1 MEPGILEYKCKKCK
15 LNYQTYN
22 GLWKHNKKYHNKKS
36 NNNNAIININQHN
49 INPVINNNQQNVP
62 NTETTNS
69 LACKNCKKNFSFIQS
84 RWRHEKK
91 CIPKT
96 TNEITELKIEIKQEI
111 NKLKDENTKLKKLID
126 KKANK
131 KTVNNNSG
139 TIVNGNMTNNI
150 VINKFGEETITKLNN
165 KEITEIFNKE
175 LEGVL
180 TFIELIKFN
189 ENIPENHNFCTTALE
204 SKYLSTYN
212 TDTNKV
218 DKDRKKYVCISCGN
232 TKPRLNFLKE
242 NLTYFFD
249 KLLNISIDKMEKL
262 FTLNKKQF
270 NNKKQKQIEE
280 NITNLKSLR
289 NYDFNNKIIKEISNK
304 MNLISYNN
312 RDIVQNTW
320 ANKESD
326 SDDDF
331 QRDLD
336 KPPTEVEEEIQK
348 PNIKKTNMIIKQ
360 LPSDSDDEVIIDN
373 NDYESS
379 SDDESTITMDINKEI
394 FMDVY
399 KN

>member
-1 MEPGILEYKCKKCK
+1 MEPGILEYKCKHCK

-22 GLWKHNKKYHNKKS
+22 GLWKHNKKYHTKKS
-36 NNNNAIININQHN
+36 KNNNSHININQHN

-91 CIPKT
+91 CITKT
-96 TNEITELKIEIKQEI
+96 TNEIIEIKQEI
-111 NKLKDENTKLKKLID
+111 DKLKDENTKLKKLID

-139 TIVNGNMTNNI
+139 TFVNGNMTNNI

-180 TFIELIKFN
+180 TFIELINFN

-218 DKDRKKYVCISCGN
+218 DKDRKK
-232 TKPRLNFLKE
+232 
-242 NLTYFFD
+242 YFFD

-289 NYDFNNKIIKEISNK
+289 NYDFNNKLIKEISNK
-304 MNLISYNN
+304 MNLISYNK

-320 ANKESD
+320 AKKESD

-348 PNIKKTNMIIKQ
+348 PNIKKNNIMIKQ
-360 LPSDSDDEVIIDN
+360 LPSDSDDEVNIDN

-379 SDDESTITMDINKEI
+379 SDDESTIDINKEI
-394 FMDVY
+394 FMDIY